1 MEKLNEQQI
10 HDLEKVLGFELYDY
24 QKAILTSG
32 KWDIPRT
39 TRRSG
44 HTFTFMLKQLLLEDK
59 ISFTPRSF
67 ISDYYKLPY
76 QTSALK
82 YEHWYRRELQDLA
95 KKLNDNGI
103 ATAKIIDEESW

>member
-1 MEKLNEQQI
+1 MKKLSEHQI
-10 HDLEKVLGFELYDY
+10 QYLEKVLGFELYDY
-24 QKAILTSG
+24 QKALLTNGEYTLPRNRHSG
-32 KWDIPRT
+32 RT
-39 TRRSG
+39 LTL
-44 HTFTFMLKQLLLEDK
+44 MLKQLLLEDK

-67 ISDYYKLPY
+67 ISDSYRMPY
-76 QTSALK
+76 ETSALK